1 MFFEV
6 TAYFKLIMLV
16 LVSAIYLFLAALG
29 LCYCVWAFSSGS
41 RQGLLSS
48 RGVRAAHRRGFS
60 CCGAWALGHVGLVA
74 VAPSSLAALQH
85 VGSSQARD

>member
-1 MFFEV
+1 MFSEV
-6 TAYFKLIMLV
+6 TAYFKLITLV
-16 LVSAIYLFLAALG
+16 LVSVIYLFLAALG

-48 RGVRAAHRRGFS
+48 RGVRAAHNRGFS
-60 CCGAWALGHVGLVA
+60 CGARALGPVGLVA